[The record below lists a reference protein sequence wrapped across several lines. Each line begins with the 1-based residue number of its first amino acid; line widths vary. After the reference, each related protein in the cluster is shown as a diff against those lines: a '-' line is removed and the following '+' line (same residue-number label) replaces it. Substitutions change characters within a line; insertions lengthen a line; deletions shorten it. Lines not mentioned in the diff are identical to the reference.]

1 MTETKLKELCKK
13 HDLFRTPAANERLYA
28 NCCGF
33 AALGG
38 LEGYVNL
45 KTLFVEC
52 NALDSLEG
60 LPPMPHLKCFFSNAS
75 ASANMRRPRNMDT
88 ARSCAAA
95 RAYMAAASC
104 ILPCTCNR
112 VHAHQGVSL

>member
-1 MTETKLKELCKK
+1 MTEMTETKLKELCKK

-60 LPPMPHLKCFFSNAS
+60 LPPMPHLKCL
-75 ASANMRRPRNMDT
+75 
-88 ARSCAAA
+88 CAAA
-95 RAYMAAASC
+95 NSSC
-104 ILPCTCNR
+104 Y
-112 VHAHQGVSL
+112 